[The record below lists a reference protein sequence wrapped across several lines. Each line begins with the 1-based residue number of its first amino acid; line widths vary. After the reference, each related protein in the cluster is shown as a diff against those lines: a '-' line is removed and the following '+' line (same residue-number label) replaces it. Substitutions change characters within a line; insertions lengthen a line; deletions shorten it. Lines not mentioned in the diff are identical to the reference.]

1 MEQEEDNLESLLKW
15 AAEIG
20 VSDSAATSQHGS
32 SNSCLGH
39 SLFVSYFPHA
49 GGRGLGAARDI
60 RKGELVLRVPKSA
73 LLTREIL
80 LEDEKLSVA
89 VNGHSSLSPVQILA
103 VCLLYEMQKGRSSW
117 WYPYLRNLPHNY
129 DILATFGEFEKQA
142 LQVDD
147 AVWAAEKA
155 ILKAEVE
162 WKEANVLMKELNL
175 KGRLQTFRAWIWAS
189 ATISSRTMHIP
200 WDEAGCL
207 CPVGDLFNYA
217 APGEEPSGFEDL
229 ELQSHTS
236 SFQDTTSLCGDTTY
250 MLDVEQLDACTERL
264 TDGCFVEDVAAYCFY
279 ARENYKRD
287 EQVLLCY
294 GTYTNLELLE
304 HYGFFLYEN
313 PNDKVFI
320 PLEPEIYSSNS
331 WPKESMF
338 IHQSGKPSFALLSAL
353 RLWATQPSQ
362 RRSVAHLAYSG
373 CQLSVENEILVMRW
387 ISNKCNVLLKSLPTS
402 FEEDS
407 LLLDSIGKVQGL
419 HNSLELRTYLASF
432 TGEISAFVEVN
443 GLRNVEDDSALPLS
457 RKIKRSME
465 RWRLAVQW
473 RLNYKKILVNCI
485 SYCAESIDSFNCQKI
500 ISGTEHTLI

>member
-189 ATISSRTMHIP
+189 AT
-200 WDEAGCL
+200 
-207 CPVGDLFNYA
+207 
-217 APGEEPSGFEDL
+217 
-229 ELQSHTS
+229 
-236 SFQDTTSLCGDTTY
+236 
-250 MLDVEQLDACTERL
+250 
-264 TDGCFVEDVAAYCFY
+264 
-279 ARENYKRD
+279 
-287 EQVLLCY
+287 VLLCY